1 MLAGLRLHNIA
12 LIDSLELDFEPG
24 LTVLTG
30 ETGAGKSLLLDA
42 LDAVLGGMQ
51 GTAAARLVRNGEPRA
66 GIEARFD
73 PSVAVKTWLKGQ
85 QLASEDGDGE
95 EEDEEL
101 VVCREWRRQ
110 DDRLSSRFRIN
121 GVAVNR
127 QQVLALRPLLIDLTV
142 QGQTQQLARPGQQ
155 RRWLDRL
162 GAAELEACL
171 DQVRRQWLLWRE
183 AFGALEQARTQ
194 AERFQ
199 EQLEERQALLE
210 ELEAANLEDPD
221 ELRQLTAE
229 QDRLVH
235 GVHLQEGLG
244 ELIGR
249 LQDGADQVPS
259 AIDHVLACCHVLQQM
274 QQLDGSLQPLSER
287 CLDLEAGLRDL
298 TRELEL
304 YGGALDSDP
313 ARLEEL
319 QDRLALLKRLER
331 RHGKDLEA
339 LCELRDQLREQ
350 LSDGGVDAALEQL
363 VIAEQTARQSRD
375 QVNQQLTSHRQQA
388 AHSFEQALLDH
399 LRPMG
404 MANVRFQVAINPCEP
419 GEQGADAVQ
428 FLFSANPG
436 QPLAPLAEVASG
448 GEMSR
453 FLLAL
458 KTCLAG
464 VDGSSS
470 LLFDEIDSGVSGRV
484 SGAMADLLRTM
495 AAQRQVF
502 CVTHQP
508 LVAAAADH
516 HFRVSKT
523 VVDGQTRSRVSQLRD
538 TQAREQELAELAGGD
553 LGEARAYAASLLDQR
568 VA

>member
-51 GTAAARLVRNGEPRA
+51 GTAAARLVRNGQPRA

-73 PSVAVKTWLKGQ
+73 PSAAVKTWLEDQ
-85 QLASEDGDGE
+85 QLALEDGDGE
-95 EEDEEL
+95 DEEL
-101 VVCREWRRQ
+101 MVCREWRRQ

-171 DQVRRQWLLWRE
+171 DQVRREWLLWRE
-183 AFGALEQARTQ
+183 ASGVLEQARTQ

-249 LQDGADQVPS
+249 LQDGADQAPS

-304 YGGALDSDP
+304 YGTALDSDP

-331 RHGKDLEA
+331 RHGRDLEA
-339 LCELRDQLREQ
+339 LCDLRDELREQ
-350 LSDGGVDAALEQL
+350 LSKGGVDAALEQL

-375 QVNQQLTSHRQQA
+375 QVNSSSPRSGNRQPIPLNRLCWITCA
-388 AHSFEQALLDH
+388 RWGWRTCVFRWPSIPVSRESREPTPCSFCSPPTRVSRW
-399 LRPMG
+399 LRWRRWLQV
-404 MANVRFQVAINPCEP
+404 VR
-419 GEQGADAVQ
+419 
-428 FLFSANPG
+428 
-436 QPLAPLAEVASG
+436 
-448 GEMSR
+448 
-453 FLLAL
+453 
-458 KTCLAG
+458 CLA
-464 VDGSSS
+464 SFS
-470 LLFDEIDSGVSGRV
+470 L
-484 SGAMADLLRTM
+484 
-495 AAQRQVF
+495 
-502 CVTHQP
+502 
-508 LVAAAADH
+508 
-516 HFRVSKT
+516 SKP
-523 VVDGQTRSRVSQLRD
+523 VWPAWMVPVPCCSTRSTPVSV
-538 TQAREQELAELAGGD
+538 AG
-553 LGEARAYAASLLDQR
+553 
-568 VA
+568 